1 MPRHIL
7 STHPRATHGIH
18 HYRDIRFL
26 YQDQW
31 VPGLYIII
39 DLRRLGLKTPAI
51 LAYLQRME
59 RHAQRKALLETP
71 LHNSTIH

>member
-1 MPRHIL
+1 MQRNL
-7 STHPRATHGIH
+7 FSPRATHGIH
-18 HYRDIRFL
+18 HYRHMRFL
-26 YQDQW
+26 YHDQW

-59 RHAQRKALLETP
+59 RKAAKNKLLALP
-71 LHNSTIH
+71 RLSSFVQ

>member
-7 STHPRATHGIH
+7 STRPRATHGIH
-18 HYRDIRFL
+18 RYRHMRFL
-26 YQDQW
+26 YHDQW

-51 LAYLQRME
+51 LRYLHRLELRLQR
-59 RHAQRKALLETP
+59 RSYWPYRP
-71 LHNSTIH
+71 